1 MATHDCHGHHGS
13 SRYGVS
19 QSLEELAFEKGIW
32 GAALDG
38 NVEKLKS
45 LLSKGEDPSI
55 PDSSGYT
62 ALHYASR
69 NGKEAACKVLLANGA
84 NPNAQTNGGATPL
97 HRAAFLGHQNIVSLL
112 LLHKANP
119 SISDSDGKTAL
130 HKAAEAQNL
139 EVCRVLV
146 GLKSELVKITDK
158 RGYLPVHYV
167 KENNTA
173 LLTLLK
179 V

>member
-1 MATHDCHGHHGS
+1 MANHDCHGNHGS

-32 GAALDG
+32 GTALDG
-38 NVEKLKS
+38 NIEKLKS
-45 LLSKGEDPSI
+45 ILSKGEDPSI

-69 NGKEAACKVLLANGA
+69 NGKEEACKILLTNGA

-97 HRAAFLGHQNIVSLL
+97 HRAAFLGRQNIVSLL
-112 LLHKANP
+112 LQYKANP
-119 SISDSDGKTAL
+119 CISDSDGKTAL
-130 HKAAEAQNL
+130 HKAAEAQHL
-139 EVCRVLV
+139 GVCHILV
-146 GLKSELVKITDK
+146 DLKPELVKIADK
-158 RGYLPVHYV
+158 RGHLPVHYI

-173 LLTLLK
+173 LLSLLR